1 MSKKKSPK
9 LERVT
14 LASIDRKIDLLE
26 SRIATLKAYETMM
39 AEMEE
44 ARTAHPVETEQTPTL
59 KVGDLVVW
67 KSAPREGVV
76 HPPKG
81 VGKVTKVGRTNFTDK
96 AYVDVE
102 GCDGVLGCYWAEDF
116 RPATPEEIAKHK
128 EAEELAKP
136 IGFGTR
142 VKLVS
147 DGIEWRVATEIP
159 DASGSYRLVEYTPD
173 NGPIWRKRHEF
184 TVITE

>member
-1 MSKKKSPK
+1 MSTKKSPK
-9 LERVT
+9 RERVT

-44 ARTAHPVETEQTPTL
+44 AETDKL
-59 KVGDLVVW
+59 RAGDLAVI
-67 KSAPREGVV
+67 KDNSILGA
-76 HPPKG
+76 
-81 VGKVTKVGRTNFTDK
+81 
-96 AYVDVE
+96 
-102 GCDGVLGCYWAEDF
+102 GVLCDDPLKLGWRIDFPNGEYRLIGRGCAA
-116 RPATPEEIAKHK
+116 RPTQAEIAAHK
-128 EAEELAKP
+128 KAKEEAEELAKP